1 MVYIHPPLRE
11 SGSSTSSYLDSY
23 TLSYAEHFLIIIT
36 KIINRSKASFPRRK
50 GLESTKEDQ
59 NNKQNKDKER
69 TRMILNCVRGLTKLK
84 ERIGYV
90 HPDRTAYATT
100 ILQLFSSPVTH

>member
-1 MVYIHPPLRE
+1 VRAAAAHRH
-11 SGSSTSSYLDSY
+11 TLDSY
-23 TLSYAEHFLIIIT
+23 ILSYAEHFLIIIT
-36 KIINRSKASFPRRK
+36 KIIKTEAKRRSSRRK

-59 NNKQNKDKER
+59 NNEQRTKDEER
-69 TRMILNCVRGLTKLK
+69 TRMILNCARGLTTLTKLK
-84 ERIGYV
+84 ERMGYV